1 MDRTE
6 VSGTSDVGSIPTGAI
21 HAKQHSISMLCCF
34 AFSLLAYA
42 RELGLMPQ
50 AQCGRMRGVKVIV
63 VTGGIASGKST
74 VVEMLREMGGEGVE
88 LFDCDAAVAELQQT
102 GKLSRD
108 LVTAFGS
115 EALCD
120 DGSVNKDFLRNIV
133 QTDPEGRD
141 KLNNVV
147 HPKLGQMCLHAQA
160 EARRRGDV
168 HTFLVDIPLYF
179 ESPVEFG
186 ADIVCV
192 VAATTETQIA
202 RMATRDGFNRSQAE
216 AMIAAQMP
224 TQAKIDRANLVFW
237 NEGSEEMLRSQ
248 VELFYTTE
256 LAAEAKAMHA
266 RSVVINLNELR
277 ALPLNEL
284 QRIATTTA
292 RRGTDTLPRPQLV
305 AELAYTYLSEGSQ
318 VEVSGILEFGRD
330 NMVFLRD
337 EARSFRP
344 GDDDPRI
351 PQELIRKYEL
361 RPGNSVKVKLRAVQG
376 KYERNLLAGEIL
388 EIEGEPAA
396 EYQQPKPFDRLTP
409 LIPTERLILENPDIK
424 SPAMRVLDLI
434 TPLGMGQRALVVA
447 PPRGG
452 KTVLLKTM
460 ARSLRANYPKADLL
474 VLLLDERPE
483 EVTDFED
490 TVDVPVYASTFDEP
504 SRRHAQL
511 SDLLLERARR
521 LVEHGRDVIIMLD
534 SLTRLARGYN
544 ANQSGGRTMSG
555 GLGSNALERPRKFFG
570 AARKVEEGGSLTI
583 IATCLIETE
592 SRMDEIIFEE
602 FKGTGNME
610 IRLDR
615 ELSERRIYP
624 AISIPQSG
632 TRNDDRLYHPD
643 ELVRVLQVRR
653 QLAALPGWEGLQT
666 LLKNINQTQNN
677 LEILLKGL
685 TISTR

>member
-1 MDRTE
+1 M
-6 VSGTSDVGSIPTGAI
+6 
-21 HAKQHSISMLCCF
+21 
-34 AFSLLAYA
+34 LAYA

-388 EIEGEPAA
+388 EIEGAPAA

-521 LVEHGRDVIIMLD
+521 LVEQGRDVIIMLD

>member
-1 MDRTE
+1 
-6 VSGTSDVGSIPTGAI
+6 
-21 HAKQHSISMLCCF
+21 
-34 AFSLLAYA
+34 
-42 RELGLMPQ
+42 
-50 AQCGRMRGVKVIV
+50 MRCVKVIV

-74 VVEMLREMGGEGVE
+74 VVELLREMGGEGVE
-88 LFDCDAAVAELQQT
+88 LFDCDAAVAELQQA

-108 LVTAFGS
+108 LVTVFGPD
-115 EALCD
+115 ALND
-120 DGSVNKDFLRNIV
+120 NGSVNKDFLRHIV
-133 QTDPEGRD
+133 QNDPEGRD

-147 HPKLGQMCLHAQA
+147 HPKLAQMCLEAQA

-168 HTFLVDIPLYF
+168 HSFLVDIPLYF

-192 VAATTETQIA
+192 VAVTPETQIA
-202 RMATRDGFNRSQAE
+202 RVMKRDGFDRPQAE
-216 AMIAAQMP
+216 AMLAAQMP

-237 NEGSEEMLRSQ
+237 NEGSAEMLRSQ
-248 VELFYTTE
+248 VELFYATE
-256 LAAEAKAMHA
+256 LAADAKAMHA

-284 QRIATTTA
+284 QRIATTAA
-292 RRGTDTLPRPQLV
+292 RRGTETLPRPQLV
-305 AELAYTYLSEGSQ
+305 AELARNYLAEGSQ
-318 VEVSGILEFGRD
+318 VIVSGVLEFSKD
-330 NMVFLRD
+330 NTVYLRD
-337 EARSFRP
+337 ASRSFRP
-344 GDDDPRI
+344 GDDDPRV
-351 PQELIRKYEL
+351 PQDIIRRYDL
-361 RPGNSVKVKLRAVQG
+361 RPGNLLNVKLRPAQG
-376 KYERNLLAGEIL
+376 KNERNLMAGEVL
-388 EIEGEPAA
+388 EIEGTPAA
-396 EYQQPKPFDRLTP
+396 EFQQPKSFDRLTP

-460 ARSLRANYPKADLL
+460 ARSLRANYPRTDLL

-511 SDLLLERARR
+511 SDLVLERARR
-521 LVEHGRDVIIMLD
+521 LVEQGHDVIIMLD

-555 GLGSNALERPRKFFG
+555 GLGSNALEKPRKFFG

-632 TRNDDRLYHPD
+632 TRNDDRLYHP
-643 ELVRVLQVRR
+643 EEMLRVLQVRR
-653 QLAALPGWEGLQT
+653 QLATLPGWEGLQT
-666 LLKNINQTQNN
+666 LLRNIDQTQNN

-685 TISTR
+685 TISSR

>member
-34 AFSLLAYA
+34 AFSLPAYA

-120 DGSVNKDFLRNIV
+120 NGSVNKDFLRNIV

-248 VELFYTTE
+248 VELFYITE

-361 RPGNSVKVKLRAVQG
+361 RPGNRVKVKLRAVQG

-388 EIEGEPAA
+388 EIEGAPAA

-521 LVEHGRDVIIMLD
+521 LVEQGRDVIIMLD

>member
-1 MDRTE
+1 MRKAEYDN
-6 VSGTSDVGSIPTGAI
+6 
-21 HAKQHSISMLCCF
+21 
-34 AFSLLAYA
+34 
-42 RELGLMPQ
+42 
-50 AQCGRMRGVKVIV
+50 MRGVKVIV

-74 VVEMLREMGGEGVE
+74 VVEMLQELGGAGVE
-88 LFDCDAAVAELQQT
+88 LFDCDAAVAELQQS

-108 LVTAFGS
+108 LVTVFGAD
-115 EALCD
+115 ALD
-120 DGSVNKDFLRNIV
+120 AGGSVNKDYLRNIV
-133 QTDPEGRD
+133 QNDPEGRD
-141 KLNNVV
+141 KLNNLI
-147 HPKLGQMCLHAQA
+147 HPKLAQMCLDAQA
-160 EARRRGDV
+160 AARRRGDV
-168 HTFLVDIPLYF
+168 HSFLVDIPLYF

-186 ADIVCV
+186 ADVVCV
-192 VAATTETQIA
+192 VAVTPETQI
-202 RMATRDGFNRSQAE
+202 TRVMSRNGFTRTQAE
-216 AMIAAQMP
+216 AMLAAQMP

-237 NEGSEEMLRSQ
+237 NEGTADQLRRQ
-248 VELFYTTE
+248 VELFYNTE
-256 LAAEAKAMHA
+256 LAASAKAMHA
-266 RSVVINLNELR
+266 RSVVVNLNELR

-284 QRIATTTA
+284 QRIAGTVA

-305 AELAYTYLSEGSQ
+305 AELARTYLAEGSQ
-318 VEVSGILEFGRD
+318 VVVSGVLEFGRD

-337 EARSFRP
+337 AARSFRP
-344 GDDDPRI
+344 GEDDPRVT
-351 PQELIRKYEL
+351 QDFIRNHDL
-361 RPGNSVKVKLRAVQG
+361 RPGNVVKVKLRPAQG
-376 KYERNLLAGEIL
+376 KNERSLMTGEVL
-388 EIEGEPAA
+388 EIEGCPVA
-396 EYQQPKPFDRLTP
+396 EYTQPKAFDRLTP

-424 SPAMRVLDLI
+424 SSAMRVLDLI

-460 ARSLRANYPKADLL
+460 ARSLHANYPKAELL

-490 TVDVPVYASTFDEP
+490 TVNVPVYASTFDEP

-521 LVEHGRDVIIMLD
+521 LVEQGRDVIIMLD

-555 GLGSNALERPRKFFG
+555 GLGSNALEQPRKFFG
-570 AARKVEEGGSLTI
+570 AARKLEEGGSLTI

-643 ELVRVLQVRR
+643 EMIRVLQVRR
-653 QLAALPGWEGLQT
+653 QLASLPGWEGLQT
-666 LLKNINQTQNN
+666 LLKNIEQTQNN
-677 LEILLKGL
+677 LEILIKGL
-685 TISTR
+685 TISHR

>member
-1 MDRTE
+1 M
-6 VSGTSDVGSIPTGAI
+6 SD
-21 HAKQHSISMLCCF
+21 
-34 AFSLLAYA
+34 
-42 RELGLMPQ
+42 
-50 AQCGRMRGVKVIV
+50 VKVIV

-74 VVEMLREMGGEGVE
+74 VVEQLRELGGEGVE
-88 LFDCDAAVAELQQT
+88 LFDCDAAVAELQQA

-120 DGSVNKDFLRNIV
+120 NGSVNKDFLRNIV
-133 QTDPEGRD
+133 QNDPEGRD
-141 KLNNVV
+141 KLNNIV
-147 HPKLGQMCLHAQA
+147 HPKLAQMCLEAQA
-160 EARRRGDV
+160 NARKRGNV

-186 ADIVCV
+186 ADVVCV
-192 VAATTETQIA
+192 VAVTPETQIA
-202 RMATRDGFNRSQAE
+202 RMASRDGFSRQQAE
-216 AMIAAQMP
+216 AMLAAQMP
-224 TQAKIDRANLVFW
+224 TQQKIDRANLVFW
-237 NEGSEEMLRSQ
+237 NEGQPDLLRKQ
-248 VELFYTTE
+248 VELFYNTE
-256 LAAEAKAMHA
+256 LAAEAKAMRA
-266 RSVVINLNELR
+266 RSVIINLNELR

-284 QRIATTTA
+284 QHLATTSA
-292 RRGTDTLPRPQLV
+292 SRGTESLPRPQLV
-305 AELAYTYLSEGSQ
+305 AELARTYLAEGSQ
-318 VEVSGILEFGRD
+318 VIVTGVLEFGRD
-330 NMVFLRD
+330 NMVFVRD
-337 EARSFRP
+337 AARSFRP
-344 GDDDPRI
+344 GDDDPRVT
-351 PQELIRKYEL
+351 QDLIRPYEL
-361 RPGNSVKVKLRAVQG
+361 RPGNMVKVKLRPAQG
-376 KYERNLLAGEIL
+376 KNERNLMAAEVL
-388 EIEGEPAA
+388 EIEGVPVAD
-396 EYQQPKPFDRLTP
+396 YSQPKPFDRLTP

-434 TPLGMGQRALVVA
+434 TPLGLGQRALVVA

-460 ARSLRANYPKADLL
+460 AKSLRANYPKTDLL

-521 LVEHGRDVIIMLD
+521 LVEQGHDVIIMLD

-555 GLGSNALERPRKFFG
+555 GLGSNALEKPRKFFG

-643 ELVRVLQVRR
+643 ELLRVLQVRR
-653 QLAALPGWEGLQT
+653 QLATLPGWEGLQT
-666 LLKNINQTQNN
+666 LLKNIEQTQNN

>member
-1 MDRTE
+1 M
-6 VSGTSDVGSIPTGAI
+6 
-21 HAKQHSISMLCCF
+21 
-34 AFSLLAYA
+34 
-42 RELGLMPQ
+42 
-50 AQCGRMRGVKVIV
+50 KVIV

-74 VVEMLREMGGEGVE
+74 VVELLRELGGEGVE
-88 LFDCDAAVAELQQT
+88 VFDCDAAVAELQQA

-108 LVTAFGS
+108 LVTAFGP

-120 DGSVNKDFLRNIV
+120 DGRVNKDFLRNIV
-133 QTDPEGRD
+133 QNDPEGRD

-147 HPKLGQMCLHAQA
+147 HPKLAQLCLDAQVA
-160 EARRRGDV
+160 ARQRGDV

-186 ADIVCV
+186 ADVVCV
-192 VAATTETQIA
+192 VAVTPETQIA
-202 RMATRDGFNRSQAE
+202 RMASRDGFDRPQAE
-216 AMIAAQMP
+216 AMLAAQMP

-237 NEGSEEMLRSQ
+237 NEGSPEWLRQQ
-248 VELFYTTE
+248 VELFYNTE

-284 QRIATTTA
+284 QRIATTAA
-292 RRGTDTLPRPQLV
+292 RRGTESLPRPQLV
-305 AELAYTYLSEGSQ
+305 AELARTYLAEGSQ
-318 VEVSGILEFGRD
+318 VMVSGVLEFGKD
-330 NMVFLRD
+330 NMVFVRD
-337 EARSFRP
+337 AARSFRP
-344 GDDDPRI
+344 GDDDPRL
-351 PQELIRKYEL
+351 PQDIIRKYEL
-361 RPGNSVKVKLRAVQG
+361 RPGNMVKVKLRAAQG
-376 KYERNLLAGEIL
+376 KNERNLMAGEVL
-388 EIEGEPAA
+388 EIEGTPVA
-396 EYQQPKPFDRLTP
+396 EYTQPKPFDRLTP

-447 PPRGG
+447 LPRGG

-460 ARSLRANYPKADLL
+460 AKSLRANYPKSDLL

-511 SDLLLERARR
+511 SDLILERARR
-521 LVEHGRDVIIMLD
+521 LVEQGHDVIIMLD

-555 GLGSNALERPRKFFG
+555 GLGSNALEKPRKFFG

-653 QLAALPGWEGLQT
+653 QLATLPGWEGLQC
-666 LLKNINQTQNN
+666 LLKNIGHTQNN

>member
-1 MDRTE
+1 MMR
-6 VSGTSDVGSIPTGAI
+6 VGE
-21 HAKQHSISMLCCF
+21 
-34 AFSLLAYA
+34 YA
-42 RELGLMPQ
+42 
-50 AQCGRMRGVKVIV
+50 RMRGVKVIV

-74 VVEMLREMGGEGVE
+74 VVEMLQEMGGAGVE
-88 LFDCDAAVAELQQT
+88 LFDCDAAVAELQQS

-108 LVTAFGS
+108 LVTAFGA

-120 DGSVNKDFLRNIV
+120 NGSVNKDYLRGIV
-133 QTDPEGRD
+133 QNDPEGRD
-141 KLNNVV
+141 KLNNLI
-147 HPKLGQMCLHAQA
+147 HPKLAQMCLDAQA

-192 VAATTETQIA
+192 VAVTPETQIA
-202 RMATRDGFNRSQAE
+202 RMASRDGFDRPQAE
-216 AMIAAQMP
+216 AMLAAQMP
-224 TQAKIDRANLVFW
+224 TQEKIDRAGLVFW
-237 NEGSEEMLRSQ
+237 NEGSPGQLRSQ
-248 VELFYTTE
+248 VELFYNTE

-266 RSVVINLNELR
+266 RSVVIDLNELR

-305 AELAYTYLSEGSQ
+305 AELARTYLAEGSQ
-318 VEVSGILEFGRD
+318 VVLSGVLEFGKD

-337 EARSFRP
+337 AARSFRP
-344 GDDDPRI
+344 GDDDPRLT
-351 PQELIRKYEL
+351 QDLIRKHEL
-361 RPGNSVKVKLRAVQG
+361 RPGNVVKVKLRPAQG
-376 KYERNLLAGEIL
+376 KNERNLTVGEVL
-388 EIEGEPAA
+388 EIEGTPVA
-396 EYQQPKPFDRLTP
+396 EYTQPKPFDKLTP

-460 ARSLRANYPKADLL
+460 AKSLRANYPKADLL

-521 LVEHGRDVIIMLD
+521 LVEQGHDVIIMLD

-555 GLGSNALERPRKFFG
+555 GLGSNALEKPRKFFG

-643 ELVRVLQVRR
+643 ELLRVLQVRR
-653 QLAALPGWEGLQT
+653 QLATLPGWEGLQT
-666 LLKNINQTQNN
+666 LLKNIEHTQNN

>member
-1 MDRTE
+1 
-6 VSGTSDVGSIPTGAI
+6 
-21 HAKQHSISMLCCF
+21 
-34 AFSLLAYA
+34 
-42 RELGLMPQ
+42 
-50 AQCGRMRGVKVIV
+50 MRCVKVIV

-74 VVEMLREMGGEGVE
+74 VVELLREMGGEGVE
-88 LFDCDAAVAELQQT
+88 LFDCDAAVAELQQA

-108 LVTAFGS
+108 LVTVFGPD
-115 EALCD
+115 ALND
-120 DGSVNKDFLRNIV
+120 NGSVNKDFLRHIV
-133 QTDPEGRD
+133 QNDPEGRD

-147 HPKLGQMCLHAQA
+147 HPKLAQMCLEAQA

-168 HTFLVDIPLYF
+168 HSFLVDIPLYF

-192 VAATTETQIA
+192 VAVTPETQIA
-202 RMATRDGFNRSQAE
+202 RVMKRDGFDRPQAE
-216 AMIAAQMP
+216 AMLAAQMP

-237 NEGSEEMLRSQ
+237 NEGSAEMLRSQ
-248 VELFYTTE
+248 VELFYATE
-256 LAAEAKAMHA
+256 LAADAKAMHA

-284 QRIATTTA
+284 QRIATTAA
-292 RRGTDTLPRPQLV
+292 RRGTETLPRPQLV
-305 AELAYTYLSEGSQ
+305 AELARNYLAEGSQ
-318 VEVSGILEFGRD
+318 VIVSGVLEFSKD
-330 NMVFLRD
+330 NTVYLRD
-337 EARSFRP
+337 ASRSFRP
-344 GDDDPRI
+344 GDDDPRV
-351 PQELIRKYEL
+351 PQDIIRRYDL
-361 RPGNSVKVKLRAVQG
+361 RPGNLLKVKLRPAQG
-376 KYERNLLAGEIL
+376 KNERNLMAGEVL
-388 EIEGEPAA
+388 EIEGTPAA
-396 EYQQPKPFDRLTP
+396 EFQQPKSFDRLTP

-460 ARSLRANYPKADLL
+460 ARSLRANYPRTDLL

-511 SDLLLERARR
+511 SDLVLERARR
-521 LVEHGRDVIIMLD
+521 LVEQGHDVIIMLD

-555 GLGSNALERPRKFFG
+555 GLGSNALEKPRKFFG

-632 TRNDDRLYHPD
+632 TRNDDRLYHP
-643 ELVRVLQVRR
+643 EEMLRVLQVRR
-653 QLAALPGWEGLQT
+653 QLATLPGWEGLQT
-666 LLKNINQTQNN
+666 LLRNIDQTQNN

-685 TISTR
+685 TISSR

>member
-1 MDRTE
+1 MQ
-6 VSGTSDVGSIPTGAI
+6 G
-21 HAKQHSISMLCCF
+21 
-34 AFSLLAYA
+34 
-42 RELGLMPQ
+42 

-74 VVEMLREMGGEGVE
+74 VVDMLREISGAGMEI
-88 LFDCDAAVAELQQT
+88 FDCDAAVAELQQS

-108 LVTAFGS
+108 LVTAFGT

-120 DGSVNKDFLRNIV
+120 NGSVNKDFLRSIV
-133 QTDPEGRD
+133 QNDPEGRD
-141 KLNNVV
+141 KLNNVI
-147 HPKLGQMCLHAQA
+147 HPKLAQMCLDTQA

-186 ADIVCV
+186 ADLVCV
-192 VAATTETQIA
+192 VAATTETQIK
-202 RMATRDGFNRSQAE
+202 RMAERNGFDRRQAE

-224 TQAKIDRANLVFW
+224 TQQKIDRANLVFW
-237 NEGSEEMLRSQ
+237 NEGSPEMLRKQ
-248 VELFYTTE
+248 LELFYATE
-256 LAAEAKAMHA
+256 LASEAKAMKA
-266 RSVVINLNELR
+266 RSLVIDMNELR
-277 ALPLNEL
+277 GLPLNEL
-284 QRIATTTA
+284 QRIATTQA
-292 RRGTDTLPRPQLV
+292 PRGTDTLPRPQLV
-305 AELAYTYLSEGSQ
+305 AELVRTYLAEGSQ
-318 VEVSGILEFGRD
+318 VIVSGILEFSKD

-337 EARSFRP
+337 AARSFRP
-344 GDDDPRI
+344 GEDDPRV
-351 PQELIRKYEL
+351 PQDILRKHGL
-361 RPGNSVKVKLRAVQG
+361 RPGNSIKVKLRPAQG
-376 KYERNLLAGEIL
+376 KQERNLMVGEVL
-388 EIEGEPAA
+388 EIEGKPVADF
-396 EYQQPKPFDRLTP
+396 QQPKPFDKLTP
-409 LIPTERLILENPDIK
+409 LIPTDRLILENPDIK

-434 TPLGMGQRALVVA
+434 TPLGLGQRALVVA

-460 ARSLRANYPKADLL
+460 AKSLRANYPDAHLL

-521 LVEHGRDVIIMLD
+521 LVEQGNDVIIMLD

-544 ANQSGGRTMSG
+544 ANQIGGRTMSG
-555 GLGSNALERPRKFFG
+555 GLGSNALEKPRKFFG

-615 ELSERRIYP
+615 ELAERRIYP

-643 ELVRVLQVRR
+643 EMLRVLQIRR
-653 QLAALPGWEGLQT
+653 QLATLPGWEGLQT
-666 LLKNINQTQNN
+666 LLKNIDQTQNN